1 MKLSKQKI
9 FADPWFDSGEIEF
22 DDVNIDELLHMEH
35 SELSSRIEMW
45 INEGLSWRINSII
58 QHQLVISKITP
69 CEGSS
74 YFPLPKELINSRK
87 RVINV

>member
-22 DDVNIDELLHMEH
+22 DDINIDELLHMEH

-45 INEGLSWRINSII
+45 INEG
-58 QHQLVISKITP
+58 
-69 CEGSS
+69 SS
-74 YFPLPKELINSRK
+74 
-87 RVINV
+87 

>member
-45 INEGLSWRINSII
+45 INEGSSWRINSII
-58 QHQLVISKITP
+58 QHQLVISEITP
-69 CEGSS
+69 CEESS
-74 YFPLPKELINSRK
+74 YFPLPKALINSRK

>member
-22 DDVNIDELLHMEH
+22 DDINIDELLHMEH
-35 SELSSRIEMW
+35 SELS
-45 INEGLSWRINSII
+45 II
-58 QHQLVISKITP
+58 QHQLVISEITP
-69 CEGSS
+69 CEGSP
-74 YFPLPKELINSRK
+74 YFPLPKELIYSRK